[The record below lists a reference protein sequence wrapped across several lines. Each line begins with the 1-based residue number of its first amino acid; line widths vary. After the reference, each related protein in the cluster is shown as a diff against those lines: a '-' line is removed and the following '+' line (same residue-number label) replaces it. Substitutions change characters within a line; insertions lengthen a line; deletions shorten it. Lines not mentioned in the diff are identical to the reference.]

1 MILRNMVK
9 YMMKYKIIDTSM
21 NEFRLPR
28 YCYQDSSYYDE
39 LQKILHAYSDYV
51 KTIKGLHKDTI
62 VEVDENIKL
71 ILDSII
77 DYYNANFS
85 KAKEKITLILRK
97 YKNSKF
103 LVTSVNE
110 CYAFRGM
117 AYYSELLLSMYKD
130 YAIYDNMRNIPLNF
144 FKARDADYP
153 MEIKDMLHIPLNR
166 RGIVSTQRFSMNGIP
181 CIYLATTSYC
191 CWLEMN
197 MPSRQ
202 NFYVSSFEIP
212 NDLKVLNLCI
222 SQGLINGHSLNDN
235 EEQLDL
241 LNQMIKI
248 WPLICATSF
257 SISEKN
263 RAFKSEYIVSQL
275 TMQCASELKID
286 AIAYLSKKMDDSL
299 SYPHAVNLAIPVKRN
314 GCRDY
319 WENAAN
325 IRISSPKLYSEYL
338 NENNNF
344 GTKRRSYVNSI
355 YFAIDENDID
365 SYSSMIDFL
374 DTRTLYCKTK
384 FCYFDD
390 YLVSLDHY
398 PFPLT

>member
-1 MILRNMVK
+1 M
-9 YMMKYKIIDTSM
+9 IDTSM
-21 NEFRLPR
+21 NEFKLPR

-39 LQKILHAYSDYV
+39 LKNILQAYLDYI
-51 KTIKGLHKDTI
+51 KTIKGLHQDTI

-71 ILDSII
+71 ILHSII
-77 DYYNANFS
+77 DYYNASFS
-85 KAKEKITLILRK
+85 IAKEDIMLILKK
-97 YKNSKF
+97 YTNSKF
-103 LVTSVNE
+103 LVTTVNE

-117 AYYSELLLSMYKD
+117 AYYPELLLSMYKD

-197 MPSRQ
+197 IPSKQ
-202 NFYVSSFEIP
+202 NFYVSSFEIQT
-212 NDLKVLNLCI
+212 DLKVLNLCI
-222 SQGLINGHSLNDN
+222 SQGLINGCSLYDN

-275 TMQCASELKID
+275 TMQCASELGID
-286 AIAYLSKKMDDSL
+286 AIAYLSKKMDDYL
-299 SYPHAVNLAIPVKRN
+299 SYPHAVNLAIPIKRN
-314 GCRDY
+314 ERGNY
-319 WENAAN
+319 WENSAK
-325 IRISSPKLYSEYL
+325 ILISPPKLYSEYL
-338 NENNNF
+338 NEKINVA
-344 GTKRRSYVNSI
+344 TKRRSYVNSI
-355 YFAIDENDID
+355 YFAFDENDID

-374 DTRTLYCKTK
+374 DMRTLYSKTK